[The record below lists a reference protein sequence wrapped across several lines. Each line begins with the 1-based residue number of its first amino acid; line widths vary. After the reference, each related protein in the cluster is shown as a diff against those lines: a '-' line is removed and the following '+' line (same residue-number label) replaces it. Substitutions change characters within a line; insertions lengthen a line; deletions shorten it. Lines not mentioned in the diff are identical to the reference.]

1 MKKQFTLK
9 EFQLRFQTEED
20 CYTYLCQEKWG
31 KGYTCRKCKCT
42 EYVQGK
48 KTLWKRCKQCDYDES
63 PTAQTLFHQVKINIL
78 DAFYMCYRVIV
89 DKKGVS
95 SMELHR
101 ETGIRQKTCWYFKRK
116 IQEAME
122 SSETHLLKG
131 TVEADECMIGSA
143 EENKQGRSSKSKK
156 HKVLVLVEKVK
167 DKKGKTTM
175 GRAYAGKINGYAAKD
190 LLPLMQTHIATN
202 AKVQTDKWTGYAPL
216 KKHFPNLEQEK
227 SYKGKNFP
235 LMHIHIMNLKG
246 WLRGVHHHCSDE
258 HLTAYLNEY
267 HFRFNRRQNRKAIF
281 DSLITNMVAALP
293 LFITL
298 KELCA

>member
-1 MKKQFTLK
+1 MNKQFTLK
-9 EFQLRFQTEED
+9 EFQLKFKTEED
-20 CYTYLCQEKWG
+20 CYTYLTQQKWG
-31 KGYTCRKCKCT
+31 KGYACRKCGHK

-48 KTLWKRCKQCDYDES
+48 KTMWKRCKQCAYDES

-78 DAFYMCYRVIV
+78 DAFFMCYRVTV

-95 SMELHR
+95 STELQR

-116 IQEAME
+116 IQEAMK
-122 SSETHLLKG
+122 SSESHLLKG

-143 EENKQGRSSKSKK
+143 EENKQGRSSTSKK

-167 DKKGKTTM
+167 NKKGETTM
-175 GRAYAGKINGYAAKD
+175 GRAYAEKINGYASED
-190 LLPLMQTHIATN
+190 LLPMMKKHIAAN
-202 AKVQTDKWTGYAPL
+202 ANVQTDKWTGFAPL
-216 KKHFPNLEQEK
+216 KKYFPNLEQEK
-227 SYKGKNFP
+227 SDKGRNFP

-246 WLRGVHHHCSDE
+246 WLRGVHHHCSDN

-267 HFRFNRRQNRKAIF
+267 HFRFNRRQNRKTIF
-281 DSLITNMVAALP
+281 NSLITNMVAAAP

-298 KELCA
+298 KELCV